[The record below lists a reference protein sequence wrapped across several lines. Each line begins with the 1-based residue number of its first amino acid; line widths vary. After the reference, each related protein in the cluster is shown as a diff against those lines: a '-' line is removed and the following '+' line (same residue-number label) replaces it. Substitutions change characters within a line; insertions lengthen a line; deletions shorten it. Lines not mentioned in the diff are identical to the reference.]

1 MNYKRMDPSPFVMS
15 SQESYHGAEDGF
27 GFQPKERHLSLLGKT
42 QRGLAVDAAP
52 GRERRR

>member
-1 MNYKRMDPSPFVMS
+1 VNYKRMDPSPFVMS